1 MRHIFNF
8 IKFGI
13 IITVL
18 EFINRYLII
27 RFNLIP
33 YKLEEVLAYSLL
45 AILLIFIAF
54 NRKYIVFKKDDWKQN
69 IVSII
74 FIIFSLL
81 WFLFIYLCA
90 FFLFFFPSL
99 QYTIG

>member
-18 EFINRYLII
+18 EFINRYLIV
-27 RFNLIP
+27 RFP
-33 YKLEEVLAYSLL
+33 YKLEEGLAYSLL
-45 AILLIFIAF
+45 AIILIFIAF

-69 IVSII
+69 LISII

-81 WFLFIYLCA
+81 LFLFIYSYALC
-90 FFLFFFPSL
+90 FFFWTGL
-99 QYTIG
+99 KYTIG